1 MPLTARL
8 LMLHPWLLFILMN
21 VLFIGFSILLLHT
34 VRHFAQGQMRKS
46 HNDVVASIFNKAGTV
61 FGIILA
67 FVVVILWQEYN
78 KSMDLALKEGT
89 EALELYQD
97 LSLYPDQKQAA
108 STMKELINF
117 SNLVVKDEYPAV
129 AQMKTSPITEQA
141 LNKLRIE
148 VMHIDPQTRQ
158 EQILYTKL
166 VRDLENLSKL
176 RQERLADM
184 ESSLPG
190 IFWGALIVGVTI
202 TMTFSILFGA
212 ENVGL
217 HSLLASMLAVILAT
231 AFFLIIELDYP
242 FTGNLSAKPKNYI
255 KMLHSIEMKQVR

>member
-1 MPLTARL
+1 MPFTAKL
-8 LMLHPWLLFILMN
+8 LMLPPWLLYVLIN
-21 VLFIGFSILLLHT
+21 ALFIGLSISLLRI
-34 VRHFAQGQMRKS
+34 VRRCAHCKMRKG

-78 KSMDLALKEGT
+78 KSVDLALKEGT

-108 STMKELINF
+108 GAIKSLVHFAE
-117 SNLVVKDEYPAV
+117 LVVKDEYPA
-129 AQMKTSPITEQA
+129 MEKLKTSPTTEQEMT
-141 LNKLRIE
+141 KLRNE
-148 VMHIDPQTRQ
+148 LLHINPQNLQ

-166 VRDLENLSKL
+166 LKDLENLSKL

-190 IFWGALIVGVTI
+190 IFWGALIIGAIITI
-202 TMTFSILFGA
+202 TFSIVLGA
-212 ENVGL
+212 ENFRL
-217 HSLLASMLAVILAT
+217 HALLASMLAVILAT
-231 AFFLIIELDYP
+231 TFFLIIELDYP
-242 FTGNLSAKPKNYI
+242 FTGELSAKPKSYV
-255 KMLHSIEMKQVR
+255 KMLQTIEMK